1 MYCSKSLFSFR
12 YFKKNE
18 QMKLSLTSYLTIY
31 VSQDYISQDYT
42 IILLHFSSLKLSLL
56 RQRYVVEK
64 FIIQ

>member
-1 MYCSKSLFSFR
+1 
-12 YFKKNE
+12 
-18 QMKLSLTSYLTIY
+18 MKLSLTSYLTIY

-42 IILLHFSSLKLSLL
+42 IILFHFSSLKLSLL